1 MHLSRPTVRSAIRTG
16 CIRLYSQIGD
26 AIPAATSSSAAAIA
40 DARHPTKSKLG
51 GRNFIDYMRCT
62 AIGGAGGNG
71 CVSFFRDTM
80 VANGPPNGG
89 NGGNG
94 GSVWLEV
101 DDNETSLN
109 CVKRQLKARSGANGQ
124 GKSMHGAG
132 GKDLT
137 VKVPK
142 GTIVREIISEQS
154 PTSEIPEKGFLN
166 TLVNEIERDQREY
179 RQSKESWFVHY
190 PQWEDRNELSKVRL
204 PQEFKA
210 FKWELDHPQ
219 QLHVD
224 LTEHGQRAL
233 VARGGLGGLGNPHF
247 ISPTE
252 RQPHYA
258 LRGLPGQRRIIELE
272 LKTIAD
278 VGLVGMPN
286 AGKSTFLSAVSNAHP
301 KIAPYPFTTLNP
313 YIGTVD
319 FRDTFQLTIADIPGL
334 IPGAHKNIGLGHA
347 FLRHIERSRVLVYI
361 VDVSGEAPWND
372 LLALQQELDLYH
384 KGLSSRPSLVIANK
398 ADMGEL
404 ARRNFEQWQQQTSI
418 PLIPISA
425 KFRKNILKATHA
437 IRQLAQ

>member
-1 MHLSRPTVRSAIRTG
+1 MQLSRLTVQSAIRTG
-16 CIRLYSQIGD
+16 CIRFYSQTGD
-26 AIPAATSSSAAAIA
+26 AIPATDSSAAATT
-40 DARHPTKSKLG
+40 DVRHPAKSKLG
-51 GRNFIDYMRCT
+51 GRNFVDYMRCT

-101 DDNETSLN
+101 DDNETSLS
-109 CVKRQLKARSGANGQ
+109 CVKRQLKARSGGNGQ

-142 GTIVREIISEQS
+142 GTI
-154 PTSEIPEKGFLN
+154 
-166 TLVNEIERDQREY
+166 
-179 RQSKESWFVHY
+179 
-190 PQWEDRNELSKVRL
+190 
-204 PQEFKA
+204 
-210 FKWELDHPQ
+210 
-219 QLHVD
+219 QLHID

-334 IPGAHKNIGLGHA
+334 VPGAHKNIGLGHS

-398 ADMGEL
+398 ADTGEV
-404 ARRNFEQWQQQTSI
+404 ARKNFEQWQQQTSI

-437 IRQLAQ
+437 IRQLVDQ